1 MKYGYVRSA
10 TQIEREINNQTETL
24 KGYGV
29 EEIIVERSGH
39 DLDDLIARLQK
50 GDEIHAVSLDRIS
63 RRSSEFLKKA
73 EMIKNAGGYL
83 LIENR
88 DFDKILTSVDLAL
101 LRISEMQPEKKKKE
115 NPLRRFFS
123 RFKKIS

>member
-39 DLDDLIARLQK
+39 DLDDLIARLK
-50 GDEIHAVSLDRIS
+50 EGDELHAVTLDRIS
-63 RRSSEFLKKA
+63 RKSSEFLKKA
-73 EMIKNAGGYL
+73 DMIKDAGGSL
-83 LIENR
+83 MIENR
-88 DFDKILTSVDLAL
+88 NFDKIVTSIDEAL
-101 LRISEMQPEKKKKE
+101 LRVSEILPEKKKK
-115 NPLRRFFS
+115 NPFRRFLS
-123 RFKKIS
+123 IFKKKS